1 MLPIVYSTQKI
12 TFVICIDNYCNVMY
26 TLAYCFIFNSDK
38 ANSANICGYDEQ
50 VANVNKH
57 ITMTKNNLHLLE
69 SGVIS

>member
-1 MLPIVYSTQKI
+1 MLRVVYLTQKI
-12 TFVICIDNYCNVMY
+12 AFVICIDNYYNGMY
-26 TLAYCFIFNSDK
+26 TLAYCFIIKSDN

-50 VANVNKH
+50 VADVNKH